1 MEPFFCLLLS
11 AAAIAAA
18 AAAAAATCLCF
29 LLRVSG
35 WRRNFSYREP
45 ASWKPTDTCRYHL
58 TEPISLRLSGSSLK
72 ISAHLMNTVFGQFV
86 LVPLMM
92 RITKLDMLRI
102 LVIPEEPTFL
112 PLVPPEGSSPDTV
125 KVSEG
130 ASIASDLLLQSR
142 APSSPPGFSFKG
154 ISDYL
159 HSFRSGNL
167 TPTQVAENVI
177 QALEN
182 SDQSGTPLRAIVQWE
197 REQILKMAAASTV
210 RYRDGKP
217 LSVLDGIPVC
227 LKESIRVVPY
237 FCRGG
242 TAYLG
247 TRPEEEDAA
256 VTKKLREAGAVI
268 IGLANMH
275 ELGIGTLGCNPN
287 KFHGTAR
294 NPYSPQHYPGGS
306 SSGSAV
312 AVAAGL
318 CPLAIG
324 TDGGGSIRIPS
335 SFCGVVGLKGTF
347 GRISDHG
354 TLPVSYSTVSIG
366 PMCSSVLDT
375 AVAFAMLAGPDPK
388 YPYGLQQP
396 PLCFDGIF
404 ASDLKGVKLGIDWDF
419 FKDCEEE
426 IAETCRKAVRYLE
439 GLGATV
445 VDIHIPELEEAR
457 VAHVI
462 CILGEM
468 RAFLQSDFNNFYSE
482 MNLDTLGN
490 LALGSKLTAVD
501 FIQANR
507 QRSRSMKFLKEI
519 FSHVTCIVTPA
530 TACLPPAIQAP
541 DLVSGVS
548 DLCSLARTMRYA
560 QLGNL
565 TGIPGLVVPV
575 GYSATKLPISIQIM
589 GKWWDEVT
597 LLRVGM
603 KLEQFRAETRKPSVY
618 YDVLS

>member
-1 MEPFFCLLLS
+1 MCVGYCSGISYYLS
-11 AAAIAAA
+11 
-18 AAAAAATCLCF
+18 L
-29 LLRVSG
+29 
-35 WRRNFSYREP
+35 
-45 ASWKPTDTCRYHL
+45 
-58 TEPISLRLSGSSLK
+58 SLSLSVSLK
-72 ISAHLMNTVFGQFV
+72 IKYFISCYNTYCVTSNIPLNWASVAAVHNVWSSVTAVPSTACVWMIVTVNWVSVAVVCSMCGVTGSYSGISLYLNSSPVIFVHAKITVFV
-86 LVPLMM
+86 LYFFP
-92 RITKLDMLRI
+92 
-102 LVIPEEPTFL
+102 
-112 PLVPPEGSSPDTV
+112 
-125 KVSEG
+125 
-130 ASIASDLLLQSR
+130 R

-419 FKDCEEE
+419 FKVINSVNLPV
-426 IAETCRKAVRYLE
+426 IAFKGT
-439 GLGATV
+439 
-445 VDIHIPELEEAR
+445 
-457 VAHVI
+457 
-462 CILGEM
+462 
-468 RAFLQSDFNNFYSE
+468 
-482 MNLDTLGN
+482 MN
-490 LALGSKLTAVD
+490 
-501 FIQANR
+501 
-507 QRSRSMKFLKEI
+507 
-519 FSHVTCIVTPA
+519 C
-530 TACLPPAIQAP
+530 
-541 DLVSGVS
+541 
-548 DLCSLARTMRYA
+548 
-560 QLGNL
+560 
-565 TGIPGLVVPV
+565 
-575 GYSATKLPISIQIM
+575 
-589 GKWWDEVT
+589 
-597 LLRVGM
+597 
-603 KLEQFRAETRKPSVY
+603 
-618 YDVLS
+618 